1 MLDLTSV
8 SGDDHPMERRDED
21 QASAPP
27 SGHDML
33 RRPVPAALQGHVRD
47 IVHYRETV
55 RGRFRQVETASLVV
69 PLIIGFGEAFPIG
82 LGREPS
88 SNETY
93 GSFTSGIYA
102 GPVVIHS
109 TGAMECVQVNFT
121 PLGAWRFFGLPMS
134 DIASR
139 MVSLDDLPDQSIREL
154 RLRLA
159 DLPLPAMR
167 LDLVTAFVADR
178 LARSNAPDAAIDAAF
193 SLMLA
198 RKGDI
203 RISSIAERLDWSRK
217 HLADRFHTTIGVS
230 PKTLA
235 RIMRFN
241 HAQAM
246 ARSGGDWADIAAA
259 CGYADQAHLAREFVE
274 LSGSTPTA
282 WKAAA

>member
-1 MLDLTSV
+1 MDRP
-8 SGDDHPMERRDED
+8 GQD
-21 QASAPP
+21 QLSPP
-27 SGHDML
+27 LAGGYDML
-33 RRPVPAALQGHVRD
+33 RRAVPAALHDLVCD

-55 RGRFRQVETASLVV
+55 PGRFRQVETASLVV
-69 PLIIGFGEAFPIG
+69 PLVIGFGEAFPIA
-82 LGREPS
+82 LGREPTDS
-88 SNETY
+88 ETY

-109 TGAMECVQVNFT
+109 TGRMECVQVNFS
-121 PLGAWRFFGLPMS
+121 PLGAWRFFGRPMGE
-134 DIASR
+134 IASR
-139 MVSLDDLPDQSIREL
+139 MVPLDDLGDRPIREL

-159 DLPLPAMR
+159 DLPTPTQR

-178 LARSNAPDAAIDAAF
+178 LARSDAFDAATETACR
-193 SLMLA
+193 LMQRRNGDVRIA
-198 RKGDI
+198 R
-203 RISSIAERLDWSRK
+203 IAERLDLSRK
-217 HLADRFHTTIGVS
+217 HLAERFRTTIGVA

-246 ARSGGDWADIAAA
+246 ALAGGDWADIAAA
-259 CGYADQAHLAREFVE
+259 CGYADQAHLAREFID

>member
-1 MLDLTSV
+1 
-8 SGDDHPMERRDED
+8 MEMRDED
-21 QASAPP
+21 RASAPP

-33 RRPVPAALQGHVRD
+33 RRAVPAGLHGLVQD

-69 PLIIGFGEAFPIG
+69 PLVIGFGEAFPIG
-82 LGREPS
+82 LGREPTAT
-88 SNETY
+88 EAY

-217 HLADRFHTTIGVS
+217 HLADRFQTLIGVT

-246 ARSGGDWADIAAA
+246 ARAGGDWADIAAA

>member
-1 MLDLTSV
+1 
-8 SGDDHPMERRDED
+8 
-21 QASAPP
+21 
-27 SGHDML
+27 ML
-33 RRPVPAALQGHVRD
+33 RRQVPAALQGLVQD

-69 PLIIGFGEAFPIG
+69 PLVIGFGEAFPIG

-88 SNETY
+88 ATETY
-93 GSFTSGIYA
+93 GSFTSGLYA

-109 TGAMECVQVNFT
+109 TGRMECVQVNFT

-134 DIASR
+134 EIASR
-139 MVSLDDLPDQSIREL
+139 MVSVDDLPDRSIRDLKL
-154 RLRLA
+154 RLTG
-159 DLPLPAMR
+159 LPSAALR
-167 LDLVTAFVADR
+167 LDLVTAFVVDR
-178 LARSNAPDAAIDAAF
+178 LTRSEARDAATEAAYR
-193 SLMLA
+193 LMHT
-198 RKGDI
+198 RNGDI
-203 RISSIAERLDWSRK
+203 RISTIAERLDWSRK
-217 HLADRFHTTIGVS
+217 HLADRFRTTIGVS

-246 ARSGGDWADIAAA
+246 ARAGGDWADIAAA
-259 CGYADQAHLAREFVE
+259 CGYADQAHLAREFHE

>member
-1 MLDLTSV
+1 
-8 SGDDHPMERRDED
+8 
-21 QASAPP
+21 
-27 SGHDML
+27 ML
-33 RRPVPAALQGHVRD
+33 RRQVPAALQGLVQD

-69 PLIIGFGEAFPIG
+69 PLVIGFGEAFPIG

-88 SNETY
+88 ATETY
-93 GSFTSGIYA
+93 GSFTSGLYA

-109 TGAMECVQVNFT
+109 TGRMECVQVNFT

-134 DIASR
+134 EIASR
-139 MVSLDDLPDQSIREL
+139 MVSVDDLPDRSIRDLKL
-154 RLRLA
+154 RLTG
-159 DLPLPAMR
+159 LPSAALR
-167 LDLVTAFVADR
+167 LDLVTAFVVDR
-178 LARSNAPDAAIDAAF
+178 LTRSEARDAATEAAYR
-193 SLMLA
+193 LMHT
-198 RKGDI
+198 RNGDI
-203 RISSIAERLDWSRK
+203 RISAIAERLDWSRK
-217 HLADRFHTTIGVS
+217 HLADRFRTTIGVS

-246 ARSGGDWADIAAA
+246 ARAGGDWADIAAA
-259 CGYADQAHLAREFVE
+259 CGYADQAHLAREFHE